1 MTQQHIPE
9 AKKMGPG
16 DELHLTL
23 LMAPFSLNFFTG
35 QDRQHLLAFGRAA
48 FEAGQAAAQQ
58 AVQAAEPDGWK
69 LVPDVD
75 NMTDEQAEA
84 IADVARVCGG
94 GALGIYRAALAAA
107 PAHPAEGVPVQAVLD
122 GGTPGPWRVRK
133 RTNDAG
139 EVLDCFVTAPDCQ
152 GLAYAAEILGDD
164 EYRDGIERK
173 LADCELIV
181 ATVNAYRAA
190 IAATQPAA
198 QGVAT
203 TGYIAPK
210 GRYVPPVL
218 FSPYTGEPRDARD
231 IASDPHGILI
241 VPPGT
246 ALAAQAK
253 QSEAIEAA
261 RKGGCGCCSNACADR
276 ADGCRHIHEN
286 PSAADMKGGA

>member
-58 AVQAAEPDGWK
+58 AVQAAVPDGWK

-152 GLAYAAEILGDD
+152 GRAYDAHILGDD
-164 EYRDGIERK
+164 YDRIELK
-173 LADCELIV
+173 LADAELIV
-181 ATVNAYRAA
+181 AAVNAYRA

-198 QGVAT
+198 QGVERQKIDPLRQMLAQHAAHLEQNAHAYFELAYT
-203 TGYIAPK
+203 RQTGWMVWITDKPLCS
-210 GRYVPPVL
+210 PVVNPDRKVL
-218 FSPYTGEPRDARD
+218 
-231 IASDPHGILI
+231 ASGQGDTPEAACA
-241 VPPGT
+241 V
-246 ALAAQAK
+246 ALATQAK
-253 QSEAIEAA
+253 QVATQA
-261 RKGGCGCCSNACADR
+261 KQG
-276 ADGCRHIHEN
+276 EN
-286 PSAADMKGGA
+286 P